1 MDKVIHPARSLRGAL
16 RVPSDR
22 SITVRATLLG
32 ALADGVSRVRD
43 PLDSDDTNAAL
54 ACMGALGVSVAPLS
68 TMCDP
73 LGLRIPGVGLR
84 GLRAPREALHC
95 GSSGATMRLLAGL
108 LSGQRFDSTLDGS
121 DQLRKRPMRRVT
133 DPLRAMGAEIDDV
146 DGRAPLTIGGT
157 SGLAGARYDMPVA
170 SAQVKSAVLLA
181 GLFADGPTTVIEA
194 SATRDHTERAL
205 ALFGAAVT
213 RQGVEVT
220 VRPSPLR
227 SPPEAVI
234 PGDLSSGAFFV
245 VAAAAGQGSE
255 LTVGGVGLNP
265 TRAGFLAVLRAMGAD
280 IAEQGQG
287 PPGEQ
292 LGNLLVRSAPLRGV
306 TVAAPQVPGLIDE
319 LPALMVAATQAQGRT
334 RFEGV
339 GELRVKE
346 TDRIASMVDGLRRLG
361 ARIQAEGPE
370 TIVVD
375 GPCRLTGAAVEA
387 AGDHRTAMS
396 LAVAGLLAHGE
407 TRIRGAECVAKS
419 FPDFFDRLA
428 ATTGSPTVITVDKP

>member
-1 MDKVIHPARSLRGAL
+1 MDARIQGPAAVRGLAAMPPDKAIAHRL
-16 RVPSDR
+16 V
-22 SITVRATLLG
+22 LLG
-32 ALADGVSRVRD
+32 ALGEGEVVISPWPRADDCQRT
-43 PLDSDDTNAAL
+43 LDVAQ
-54 ACMGALGVSVAPLS
+54 ALGASASLS
-68 TMCDP
+68 GTRLTLRGVGS
-73 LGLRIPGVGLR
+73 LGLRPPGRPLECGESGTTLR
-84 GLRAPREALHC
+84 LAAGV
-95 GSSGATMRLLAGL
+95 LAGQL
-108 LSGQRFDSTLDGS
+108 FEATLAAAPSLSR
-121 DQLRKRPMRRVT
+121 RPMQRIVEPLRQMGAQVDGVARGGDVYPPLTIRGRR
-133 DPLRAMGAEIDDV
+133 PLRAI
-146 DGRAPLTIGGT
+146 RYAP
-157 SGLAGARYDMPVA
+157 PVA